1 LIALIALLIKRSLFQ
16 CPHYYYTLFSLIAI
30 CDQISPNT
38 LEECLLNLDI
48 RLKTTEE
55 GKFLTSYYI
64 NSTKLFIGSPLPAFQ
79 IDEGNTLQDSKK
91 IIAPGRYYFIDFWAS
106 WCMPC
111 RQQMQELKPIY
122 PSVDTNKMQF
132 ASLSLDERQEAWTI
146 ASRAEQLKWLSFRG
160 VYKQGVSLRQIFGL
174 RYIPQNILLNADGVI
189 INKNIDVS
197 ELTKFMT
204 DRHLL
209 INYR

>member
-1 LIALIALLIKRSLFQ
+1 
-16 CPHYYYTLFSLIAI
+16 
-30 CDQISPNT
+30 
-38 LEECLLNLDI
+38 
-48 RLKTTEE
+48 
-55 GKFLTSYYI
+55 
-64 NSTKLFIGSPLPAFQ
+64 
-79 IDEGNTLQDSKK
+79 
-91 IIAPGRYYFIDFWAS
+91 
-106 WCMPC
+106 
-111 RQQMQELKPIY
+111 MQELKPIY